1 MLHMVLAQIFLQGL
15 EVIAILRL
23 KRFRL
28 FSETA
33 VRSSQYAVCNKQQ
46 LQKAARFDSFLCT
59 GIGLRQEPRVYPT
72 KNLIKFL

>member
-1 MLHMVLAQIFLQGL
+1 MVLAQIFLQGL

-33 VRSSQYAVCNKQQ
+33 VRSTQYAVCSMQ
-46 LQKAARFDSFLCT
+46 
-59 GIGLRQEPRVYPT
+59 
-72 KNLIKFL
+72 